1 MLLRLPRMSFMIAAR
16 LRNRLSSK
24 QLLAGSCV
32 ATEHECYILPV
43 DKLCCSVTAAS
54 WGVPPERR
62 LFPLS
67 LPLTATDGDVAAAAA
82 GTAGAKVAAGGEVGG
97 AALLW
102 QHVPSI
108 NELKTGA

>member
-1 MLLRLPRMSFMIAAR
+1 M
-16 LRNRLSSK
+16 
-24 QLLAGSCV
+24 
-32 ATEHECYILPV
+32 PV

-54 WGVPPERR
+54 LGVPPERR

-97 AALLW
+97 AACAAALLW